1 MIRVLPLLVVLWGCS
16 DEGASPA
23 GAIPD
28 LREESGLV
36 FGTPQVYEVEL
47 RDNWTTSVAPSGP
60 VVVARFQDGRS
71 RVTPLYPHGEPYD
84 GPLMGPGED
93 NSLRSFLGG
102 GDPSL
107 LALGVDEGNSL
118 MWELSDDAVAPRE
131 NVLPDR
137 WELQGARA
145 DDTLFVVESGD
156 LVAVDLPT
164 GGTRPVP
171 LVEERWVLWAS
182 TGHGLLLVQTDN
194 YLQVLDTEGALR
206 WVTDAVKGVL
216 MVTLDERTVL
226 LRDVET
232 EDLVLLDL
240 EPGGFVSERVRFPWP
255 RMNDRYMAMFP
266 STGGASLVSVQ
277 WEEGRAVVI
286 PVTWEP

>member
-1 MIRVLPLLVVLWGCS
+1 MIRVLPLLVVLCGCS
-16 DEGASPA
+16 EDGASPA

-36 FGTPQVYEVEL
+36 FGTPETYEVEL
-47 RDNWTTSVAPSGP
+47 RDNSTISAAPSGP
-60 VVVARFQDGRS
+60 VVVTRFYDGPS
-71 RVTPLYPHGEPYD
+71 RVTPLYPEGRPYD

-93 NSLRSFLGG
+93 NYLRSFFGG

-107 LALGVDEGNSL
+107 LVLGVDEGDSL
-118 MWELSDDAVAPRE
+118 LWELSDDAVVPRE

-137 WELQGARA
+137 WDLQGARA

-182 TGHGLLLVQTDN
+182 TGHGLLLVQTSN
-194 YLQVLDTEGALR
+194 YLQVFDAEGELR
-206 WVTDAVKGVL
+206 WVTDAVHGL
-216 MVTLDERTVL
+216 RMAALDGRTVL
-226 LRDVET
+226 LQDAET

-240 EPGGFVSERVRFPWP
+240 EPDGFVSERVRFPWP
-255 RMNDRYMAMFP
+255 RMNDRYMAMLA